1 MKSLITSLTISF
13 TVLFVGCG
21 TPSVQQSSAANNSK
35 FVALGSLGSQTVQC
49 TALQETTL
57 PDGRLQV
64 RANILNRVNKRVD
77 LQVNCIFKDD
87 QGFSTG
93 DETPFQTLILDE
105 TAQTTVTFTSL
116 NNKAKSYTVRVRLSR

>member
-1 MKSLITSLTISF
+1 MNNLITSLTVSL

-21 TPSVQQSSAANNSK
+21 TPAVQQSSISNNSK

-49 TALQETTL
+49 TALQEITL
-57 PDGRLQV
+57 LDGRLQV

-77 LQVNCIFKDD
+77 LQVNCVFKDD

>member
-1 MKSLITSLTISF
+1 MNNLITSLTVSL

-21 TPSVQQSSAANNSK
+21 TPAVQQSSISNNSK

-49 TALQETTL
+49 TALQEITL

-77 LQVNCIFKDD
+77 LQVNCVFKDD

>member
-1 MKSLITSLTISF
+1 
-13 TVLFVGCG
+13 
-21 TPSVQQSSAANNSK
+21 
-35 FVALGSLGSQTVQC
+35 LGSQTVQC

-77 LQVNCIFKDD
+77 LQVNCVFKDE

-105 TAQTTVTFTSL
+105 TAQNTVTFISL

>member
-1 MKSLITSLTISF
+1 MKNLITSLTASL

-21 TPSVQQSSAANNSK
+21 TPSVQQSSIANSSK

-77 LQVNCIFKDD
+77 LQVNCVFKDD

-105 TAQTTVTFTSL
+105 TAQDTVTFTSL

>member
-1 MKSLITSLTISF
+1 MKNLITSLTASF
-13 TVLFVGCG
+13 SVLFVGCG
-21 TPSVQQSSAANNSK
+21 TPSVQQSSIANSSK

-77 LQVNCIFKDD
+77 LQVNCVFKDD

-105 TAQTTVTFTSL
+105 TAQDTVTFTSL

>member
-1 MKSLITSLTISF
+1 MKNLITSLTASL

-21 TPSVQQSSAANNSK
+21 TPSVQQSSIANSSK

-77 LQVNCIFKDD
+77 LQSNCVFKDD

-105 TAQTTVTFTSL
+105 TAQDTVTFTSL

>member
-1 MKSLITSLTISF
+1 MKNLLLILSAVLTAIF
-13 TVLFVGCG
+13 AGCG
-21 TPSVQQSSAANNSK
+21 TPSAQQSIIANNSK

-77 LQVNCIFKDD
+77 LQVNCVFKDE

-105 TAQTTVTFTSL
+105 TAQESVTFTSL
-116 NNKAKSYTVRVRLSR
+116 NNKAKNYIVRARIAR